1 MKTFRAI
8 ATAAAL
14 SVASISV
21 AASAGPKATTKAPK
35 VSARAPKNGPQA
47 PKASTKAP
55 KSAASASKA
64 IDGPKAGKAI
74 GASKKSRDT
83 TAPST
88 TAATTTP
95 TATMT
100 TVAEPNAV
108 STKISGN
115 PEQLAR
121 IKPMLPEG
129 LTLEQATAGFRNQG
143 QFIAALNA
151 AKNNGVKFVD
161 LQKAMT
167 VDGLS
172 LGQAVKQLK
181 AAPAPAP
188 TTPTTTPTTTTGGS
202 GGGSL

>member
-8 ATAAAL
+8 ATMAAL
-14 SVASISV
+14 SVAT
-21 AASAGPKATTKAPK
+21 ASLATPAGPKVTTKAPK
-35 VSARAPKNGPQA
+35 VSAQA
-47 PKASTKAP
+47 PKGSAQAPKVSTKAP
-55 KSAASASKA
+55 KSGGSGSKA
-64 IDGPKAGKAI
+64 IDAPKSGKAI
-74 GASKKSRDT
+74 GASKKSTDTMTPSTPTT
-83 TAPST
+83 TA
-88 TAATTTP
+88 
-95 TATMT
+95 TATPA
-100 TVAEPNAV
+100 VEPNAV

-121 IKPMLPEG
+121 IKTMLPEG

-151 AKNNGVKFVD
+151 AKSNGVKFVD

-181 AAPAPAP
+181 AAPAP
-188 TTPTTTPTTTTGGS
+188 TTPTTTTPGGS
-202 GGGSL
+202 GGSL

>member
-8 ATAAAL
+8 ATMAAL
-14 SVASISV
+14 SVAT
-21 AASAGPKATTKAPK
+21 ASLATPAGPKATTKAPK
-35 VSARAPKNGPQA
+35 VSAQA
-47 PKASTKAP
+47 PKGSAQAPKVSTKAP
-55 KSAASASKA
+55 KSGGSASTA
-64 IDGPKAGKAI
+64 IDAPKSGKAI
-74 GASKKSRDT
+74 GASKKSGDT
-83 TAPST
+83 TTPTTPST
-88 TAATTTP
+88 PAATTT
-95 TATMT
+95 ATPA
-100 TVAEPNAV
+100 VEPNAV

-129 LTLEQATAGFRNQG
+129 LTLEQASAGFRNQG

-151 AKNNGVKFVD
+151 AKKNSVKFVD

-188 TTPTTTPTTTTGGS
+188 TTPTTTPGGS

>member
-8 ATAAAL
+8 ATVAAL
-14 SVASISV
+14 SVAS
-21 AASAGPKATTKAPK
+21 ASLAMPAGPKATTKATK
-35 VSARAPKNGPQA
+35 VSAQTPKGSAHAPKV
-47 PKASTKAP
+47 STKAP
-55 KSAASASKA
+55 KSDGSASKA
-64 IDGPKAGKAI
+64 IDAPKSGKAI
-74 GASKKSRDT
+74 GASKKSNDT
-83 TAPST
+83 TTPSAPTAT
-88 TAATTTP
+88 TAA
-95 TATMT
+95 T
-100 TVAEPNAV
+100 TVAEPNAI

-121 IKPMLPEG
+121 IQPMLPEG
-129 LTLEQATAGFRNQG
+129 MTLEQATAGFRNQG

-151 AKNNGVKFVD
+151 SKNNGVKFVD

-188 TTPTTTPTTTTGGS
+188 TTPTTTTTTGGS
-202 GGGSL
+202 GGSL